1 MKRILII
8 MALLGFIMGGCATYQ
23 PLGVIYTDVK
33 GPMAAA
39 SGPVSYSKIGT
50 AEAQSV
56 IGLIATGDC
65 SIKAAARNG
74 GIKKIKYV
82 DYHVNNIL
90 GVIGRYTTTVYGD

>member
-1 MKRILII
+1 MKKILIV
-8 MALLGFIMGGCATYQ
+8 MALLGLVMGGCATYQ

-33 GPMAAA
+33 GPMAVGD
-39 SGPVSYSKIGT
+39 GPVSYSKVGI

-65 SIKAAARNG
+65 SIKTAAQNG